1 LKSQLSQE
9 QEQRALAFLEEIGI
23 DINKLPMD
31 DGELQQLTGT
41 DFHVSDSADE
51 IMEDLSMD
59 RSPVTVNVRLK
70 LIKDSDAVYCEVM

>member
-9 QEQRALAFLEEIGI
+9 KEQRALAFLKEIGV

-31 DGELQQLTGT
+31 DGELQQLTAA

-51 IMEDLSMD
+51 IMDDLSMD
-59 RSPVTVNVRLK
+59 RCPVTVNVVLK
-70 LIKDSDAVYCEVM
+70 LI